1 MILRRSSAAECPTKR
16 TKPSDAKNKN
26 CGIMKDPSCPRPAGF
41 RLCYRSA
48 DKESHRTAEAP
59 PASTQPQNGEIL
71 RRGERHF
78 VSAAEH
84 ASRPRLFFCA
94 SSPVSKKAIEWP
106 PSGTKIKK
114 LRNGESSLS
123 RLLCFQNGESDR
135 RDGTRCAC
143 GAVRDTSCPRPAGF
157 RLCYRSADKESHR
170 TAEAPPASTQPQNG
184 EILRRGERHFVSAAE
199 HASRPRLFF
208 CASSP
213 VSKKP

>member
-1 MILRRSSAAECPTKR
+1 
-16 TKPSDAKNKN
+16 
-26 CGIMKDPSCPRPAGF
+26 MKDPSCPRPAGF

-114 LRNGESSLS
+114 LRNGESPLS
-123 RLLCFQNGESDR
+123 RPLGHRMEKTF
-135 RDGTRCAC
+135 
-143 GAVRDTSCPRPAGF
+143 GAMRDTSCPRPLG
-157 RLCYRSADKESHR
+157 HR
-170 TAEAPPASTQPQNG
+170 TEKSSGAMRDTSCPRWNTLRVRVYSFAPV
-184 EILRRGERHFVSAAE
+184 RR
-199 HASRPRLFF
+199 
-208 CASSP
+208 
-213 VSKKP
+213 